1 MARVAALFKGPST
14 VRGMGFMALSALF
27 NALSAVLIRHTG
39 EALHPFEVAFLANL
53 LALVILFPI
62 LARRRFA
69 PLTSGNHRLQLLRG
83 AITFGA
89 MLAWYLGLTLMP
101 LAQATALNFSGPLFG
116 AVLAVAVLGER
127 IRAPRIAALVIGYLG
142 ALVVLRPG
150 FVEIGL
156 GPLLILAASAVYGVI
171 IVMLR
176 VLARTDSSLTS
187 TVYTYLCVT
196 PFTFLAALP
205 VWQGP
210 SGAELFWITC
220 LALATMLH
228 FWTLAQAFAEAEPTA
243 AVPFDFTRLLWA
255 AGFGYLLWGEV
266 PDIWTWVG
274 GVMIFGAAFF
284 IMLRERRARAERA
297 GALES

>member
-14 VRGMGFMALSALF
+14 VRGMGLMALSALF
-27 NALSAVLIRHTG
+27 NACSAVLIRHAS
-39 EALHPFEVAFLANL
+39 ESLHPFQVAFLANL
-53 LALVILFPI
+53 FALVILFPF

-69 PLTSGNHRLQLLRG
+69 LLRSGNHRLQLLRG

-89 MLAWYLGLTLMP
+89 MLAWYMGLTLMP
-101 LAQATALNFSGPLFG
+101 LAQATALNFSGPLFA
-116 AVLAVAVLGER
+116 AVLAVVVLGER

-142 ALVVLRPG
+142 TLVVLRPG
-150 FVEIGL
+150 FVEVGL
-156 GPLLILAASAVYGVI
+156 GPLLILTASAVYGVI

-187 TVYTYLCVT
+187 TVYTYLIVT
-196 PFTFLAALP
+196 PFTFLVALS
-205 VWQGP
+205 VWQEP
-210 SGAELFWITC
+210 SGAELFWIAC
-220 LALATMLH
+220 LALVTMLH

-255 AGFGYLLWGEV
+255 AGFAYLLWGEV
-266 PDIWTWVG
+266 PDLCTWVG
-274 GVMIFGAAFF
+274 GLTIFGAAFF

-297 GALES
+297 EALES

>member
-1 MARVAALFKGPST
+1 MAKAAALLMTPST
-14 VRGMGFMALSALF
+14 IRGMGFMALSALF
-27 NALSAVLIRHTG
+27 NACSAVLIRHAS
-39 EALHPFEVAFLANL
+39 ESLHPFQVAFLANL
-53 LALVILFPI
+53 FALVFLFPF

-69 PLTSGNHRLQLLRG
+69 LLSSGNHRLQLLRG

-101 LAQATALNFSGPLFG
+101 LAQATALNFSGPLF
-116 AVLAVAVLGER
+116 AVVLAIVVLGER
-127 IRAPRIAALVIGYLG
+127 IRAPRIAALVVGYLG

-150 FVEIGL
+150 IVEVGL
-156 GPLLILAASAVYGVI
+156 GPLLILAASAIYGVI

-196 PFTFLAALP
+196 PLMFLAAFP

-210 SGAELFWITC
+210 SAGELFWIAC
-220 LALATMLH
+220 LALATTLH
-228 FWTLAQAFAEAEPTA
+228 FWTLAQAFAEAEPTV

-255 AGFGYLLWGEV
+255 AGFAYLLWGEV
-266 PDIWTWVG
+266 PDLWTWIG
-274 GVMIFGAAFF
+274 GVMIFGAVSF
-284 IMLRERRARAERA
+284 IMFRERLARVNLLRPR
-297 GALES
+297 

>member
-27 NALSAVLIRHTG
+27 NACSAVLIRHTG
-39 EALHPFEVAFLANL
+39 ESLHPFQVAFLANFF
-53 LALVILFPI
+53 ALVILLPI
-62 LARRRFA
+62 VAGRRFA
-69 PLTSGNHRLQLLRG
+69 ALKSGNHRLQLFRG
-83 AITFGA
+83 AITFVA

-101 LAQATALNFSGPLFG
+101 LAQATALNFSGPLFA
-116 AVLAVAVLGER
+116 AVLAIVILGER

-142 ALVVLRPG
+142 TLVVLRPG
-150 FVEIGL
+150 IVEVGL
-156 GPLLILAASAVYGVI
+156 GPLLILTASAVYGMI

-187 TVYTYLCVT
+187 VVYTYLCVT
-196 PFTFLAALP
+196 PFTFLVALP
-205 VWQGP
+205 LWQWP
-210 SGAELFWITC
+210 SATALFWIAC

-255 AGFGYLLWGEV
+255 AGFAYLMWGEI
-266 PDIWTWVG
+266 PDLWTWVG

-297 GALES
+297 EAVES